1 MKAYET
7 IVVYG
12 DTVPEADIETSGAK
26 MQDVLTKAGAT
37 EVTREIWGKRKLAY
51 EIRKSRFGV
60 YVVFRFQSEG
70 QAPAALEKLLR
81 IEPGVLRFQS
91 YVSTGTPSTDARHY
105 RNAEHLVQFVT
116 DRGKIR
122 PARSTR
128 LNAREQRDLAKQ
140 IKRARHLALLP
151 ITTTG
156 L

>member
-12 DTVPEADIETSGAK
+12 DTVPEADIEASTAK
-26 MQDVLTKAGAT
+26 MVEALGKAGAT
-37 EVTREIWGKRKLAY
+37 EVTHELWGKRKLAY
-51 EIRKSRFGV
+51 EIGKSRFGI
-60 YVVFRFQSEG
+60 YVVLRYRSTG
-70 QAPAALEKLLR
+70 PAPAAVEKLLR

-91 YVSTGTPSTDARHY
+91 YVSTGTPSGDARHY
-105 RNAEHLVQFVT
+105 RNAEHLVQFIT

-128 LNAREQRDLAKQ
+128 LNAAEQRDLARQ

-156 L
+156 Q